1 MNVVADNNVG
11 NVYRG
16 LPSPDVTTAE
26 QPYHHGDLRAALLER
41 AAQRLRTGTVTDLSL
56 RALARDLGVSHAAP
70 NRHFP
75 DRQAF
80 LAALAGAGWERL
92 DAALSAA
99 DPGPGAG
106 LRPRLLALGR
116 AYVRFATGE
125 PALLELMFAG
135 KAAGGSHEGP
145 GLSGPQAVVTD
156 AQARGEVRPG
166 DPRTLATALW
176 AALHGVAALS
186 VSGALPG
193 ADVDPLLEQTVDG
206 LLDGLRPR

>member
-1 MNVVADNNVG
+1 
-11 NVYRG
+11 
-16 LPSPDVTTAE
+16 VTAAE

-41 AAQRLRTGTVTDLSL
+41 AAEQLRTGTVADLSL

-70 NRHFP
+70 NRHFA

-80 LAALAGAGWERL
+80 LAALADAGWQRL
-92 DAALSAA
+92 DHVLASA

-116 AYVRFATGE
+116 AYVRFASGE

-135 KAAGGSHEGP
+135 KAAGGAAGGAAGAPRHGGP
-145 GLSGPQAVVTD
+145 GLSAPYAVIAD
-156 AQARGEVRPG
+156 AQARGEVRGG
-166 DPRTLATALW
+166 DPEALAPALW

-186 VSGALPG
+186 VSGVLHDT
-193 ADVDPLLEQTVDG
+193 DVDALLVRTADT

>member
-1 MNVVADNNVG
+1 M
-11 NVYRG
+11 R
-16 LPSPDVTTAE
+16 TAE
-26 QPYHHGDLRAALLER
+26 QPYHHGDLRAALLDR
-41 AAQRLRTGTVTDLSL
+41 AAQQLRTGTVADLSL

-80 LAALAGAGWERL
+80 LAALARAGWERL
-92 DAALSAA
+92 DSALAAA
-99 DPGPGAG
+99 DPGAGAG

-116 AYVRFATGE
+116 AYVHFATGE

-135 KAAGGSHEGP
+135 KAAGESHEGP
-145 GLSGPQAVVTD
+145 GLSGPDAVVAD
-156 AQARGEVRPG
+156 AQARGEVRAG
-166 DPRTLATALW
+166 DPAALATALW

-186 VSGALPG
+186 VSGVLRG
-193 ADVDPLLEQTVDG
+193 GDVDVLLVQTVDA

>member
-1 MNVVADNNVG
+1 M
-11 NVYRG
+11 
-16 LPSPDVTTAE
+16 TTAE
-26 QPYHHGDLRAALLER
+26 QPYHHGDLRAALLDR
-41 AAQRLRTGTVTDLSL
+41 AAQRLRTGSVADLSL

-92 DAALSAA
+92 DSALSAA

-135 KAAGGSHEGP
+135 KAAGERHEGP

-156 AQARGEVRPG
+156 AQARGEVRAG
-166 DPRTLATALW
+166 DPGTLATALW

-193 ADVDPLLEQTVDG
+193 AHVDALLEQTVDG

>member
-1 MNVVADNNVG
+1 V
-11 NVYRG
+11 R
-16 LPSPDVTTAE
+16 PTE

-41 AAQRLRTGTVTDLSL
+41 AAERLRTGSAADLSL

-75 DRQAF
+75 DRQSF
-80 LAALAGAGWERL
+80 LGALADAGWRRL
-92 DAALSAA
+92 DAALAAA
-99 DPGPGAG
+99 DPGPDAG
-106 LRPRLLALGR
+106 VRTRLLALGR

-135 KAAGGSHEGP
+135 KAAGERHEGP
-145 GLSGPQAVVTD
+145 GLSAPHAVVAD
-156 AQARGEVRPG
+156 AQARGEVRAG
-166 DPRTLATALW
+166 DPEVLAPALW

-193 ADVDPLLEQTVDG
+193 ADVDALLVQTADT

>member
-1 MNVVADNNVG
+1 MRA
-11 NVYRG
+11 
-16 LPSPDVTTAE
+16 PE

-41 AAQRLRTGTVTDLSL
+41 AAERLRLGTVADLSL

-70 NRHFP
+70 SRHFP

-80 LAALAGAGWERL
+80 LSALARSGWERL
-92 DAALSAA
+92 DAALAAA
-99 DPGPGAG
+99 DPGADAG

-116 AYVRFATGE
+116 AYVRFATAE

-135 KAAGGSHEGP
+135 KAAGESHDGP
-145 GLSGPQAVVTD
+145 GLSGPDSLVED
-156 AQARGEVRPG
+156 AQARGEARAG
-166 DPRTLATALW
+166 DPGELATALW

-186 VSGALPG
+186 VSGVLRG
-193 ADVDPLLEQTVDG
+193 ADVDALLVQTVDA

>member
-1 MNVVADNNVG
+1 
-11 NVYRG
+11 
-16 LPSPDVTTAE
+16 VTAAE
-26 QPYHHGDLRAALLER
+26 QPYHHGDLRAALLDR
-41 AAQRLRTGTVTDLSL
+41 AVQRLRTGTVADLSL

-80 LAALAGAGWERL
+80 LA
-92 DAALSAA
+92 SA

-116 AYVRFATGE
+116 AYVRFASGE

-135 KAAGGSHEGP
+135 KAAGRAAGGAAGAPRHGGP
-145 GLSGPQAVVTD
+145 GLSAPYAVIAD
-156 AQARGEVRPG
+156 AQARGEVRGG
-166 DPRTLATALW
+166 DPEALAPALW

-186 VSGALPG
+186 VSGVLHDT
-193 ADVDPLLEQTVDG
+193 DVDALLVRTADT

>member
-1 MNVVADNNVG
+1 MRA
-11 NVYRG
+11 
-16 LPSPDVTTAE
+16 PE

-41 AAQRLRTGTVTDLSL
+41 AAHQLRTGTVADLSL

-80 LAALAGAGWERL
+80 LTALARSGWQRL
-92 DAALSAA
+92 DAALAAA
-99 DPGPGAG
+99 DPGAEAG

-116 AYVRFATGE
+116 AYVHFATGE

-135 KAAGGSHEGP
+135 KAAGESHDGP
-145 GLSGPQAVVTD
+145 GLSGPDALIAD
-156 AQARGEVRPG
+156 AQARGEVCAG
-166 DPRTLATALW
+166 DPGALATALW

-186 VSGALPG
+186 VSGVLRG
-193 ADVDPLLEQTVDG
+193 ADVDALLVQTVDA